1 MKNGM
6 NKKMDIREQAI
17 KNLTMKNKEKMVNP
31 VKISNRIGEEVVDQ
45 NADQILR
52 DLAIKRLRAK
62 GMVIGNDGAVTNDG
76 YGREFKI
83 VNGSGN
89 DLLINFSGSDSI
101 SG

>member
-62 GMVIGNDGAVTNDG
+62 GMILGNDGAVTNDG
-76 YGREFKI
+76 YGN
-83 VNGSGN
+83 VMGSK
-89 DLLINFSGSDSI
+89 L
-101 SG
+101 